1 MAQNKKTQYEM
12 DLEKKGYAIIENVL
26 SIEQIEEYKKLFYKW
41 QKTIPNHDKF
51 HKNCSPHG
59 IYKFYEVGHTRFAWL
74 IRINPKIQEIFKKV
88 WKCDDLVVSFDGCCY
103 ISPNDKRKNKIWTHT
118 DQAPCNKGLHCYQG
132 WVSLTDNEE
141 RTLVVYEGSHKL
153 HENYFRERN
162 IKHNKNWNLIDINYL
177 YKIKHTKKA
186 LKVKAGSLVL
196 WDSRCFHQNQ
206 YGNFNNFK
214 PEERIVQYVCYLP
227 KNHKKNTIAMRKKRL
242 KYFNERRT
250 TSHWPCPIKV
260 NGKQPRTYGD
270 KSRLIDY
277 TKIER
282 ENFDDIL
289 EEINKII

>member
-1 MAQNKKTQYEM
+1 MEQTQYQK
-12 DLEKKGYAIIENVL
+12 DLEKNGYAIIENVL
-26 SIEQIEEYKKLFYKW
+26 SKEQIEQYKDLFYKW
-41 QKTIPNHDKF
+41 QKTIPNHDDYHRK
-51 HKNCSPHG
+51 CSPHG

-74 IRINPKIQEIFKKV
+74 IRINPKIQKIFKTV
-88 WKCDDLVVSFDGCCY
+88 WDCDDLVVSFDGCCY

-118 DQAPCNKGLHCYQG
+118 DQAPSKKGLQCYQG

-153 HENYFRERN
+153 HENYFKEKN
-162 IKHNKNWNLIDINYL
+162 LSHNKNWNLIDLEYL
-177 YKIKHTKKA
+177 YRIKHTRKA

-206 YGNFNNFK
+206 YGNFKSFK
-214 PEERIVQYVCYLP
+214 PEERIVQYICYLP
-227 KNHKKNTIAMRKKRL
+227 KNHKKNTKAMQKKRL

-260 NGKQPRTYGD
+260 NSKQPRTYGNKD
-270 KSRLIDY
+270 MLIDY
-277 TKIER
+277 SKIQR

-289 EEINKII
+289 EEIKKII